1 MSTTSTNGVE
11 LSSGEQKL
19 NPIGTR
25 RRFRRILIVGGA
37 VFSIALVAGF
47 IPQLRQ
53 RQTATADTKELAI
66 PTVAVVSPISNTSGS
81 GLNLPAEVKPWQEA
95 SIFARVNGY
104 LKSWLVDI
112 GAHVEKDQ
120 LLAEIDTPDL
130 DQQLAQARSQ
140 AKLAQK
146 SLEQAKSTNQKWQ
159 ELWHQG
165 VVSELD
171 SENMAT
177 SQATNQANT
186 EAFAANLRFLE
197 QEVAFK
203 RVTAPFPGTITIR
216 NVNVGD
222 LITANNT
229 NFEMFHIQQTD
240 PLRVYF
246 RIPQTEASNIAVG
259 QTFDVQVGAQSA
271 KTYPGKVVSTS
282 EAVSPD
288 SRTMLVELQVDNSK
302 NEILPG
308 SYATVR
314 VPQSA
319 LGKVLILPDNTLI
332 FRGKNLQVGVVDAK
346 GVVQLHDVKVG
357 RDFGIQSEILS
368 GVTESDKVIVNPSDS
383 LTTGTNVRVAAT
395 PASSA
400 TPPGSAA
407 PDASARTAASASA
420 PDTSATAAPSAA
432 PAASITPAA
441 SAAPDASATSAPS
454 ATPAPSAAKK

>member
-1 MSTTSTNGVE
+1 MGTSTYTGSAGLMADEPKADSVQ
-11 LSSGEQKL
+11 SRQ
-19 NPIGTR
+19 
-25 RRFRRILIVGGA
+25 RFRRIIIVGGTLL
-37 VFSIALVAGF
+37 VIALVAGF
-47 IPQLRQ
+47 VPQWRQ
-53 RQTATADTKELAI
+53 RQTATADTNELAV
-66 PTVAVVSPISNTSGS
+66 PTVAVVTPTLTTPNS

-112 GAHVEKDQ
+112 GTHVEKDQ

-140 AKLAQK
+140 ATLAQK
-146 SLEQAKSTNQKWQ
+146 SLEQAKSTNTKWQ

-203 RVTAPFPGTITIR
+203 RVTAPFPGIITIR
-216 NVNVGD
+216 NTNVGD
-222 LITANNT
+222 LITANT
-229 NFEMFHIQQTD
+229 TGTGMEMFHIQQTD

-246 RIPQTEASNIAVG
+246 RIPQTQAPSIAVG

-271 KTYPGKVVSTS
+271 KTYPGKVISTS

-308 SYATVR
+308 SYATIR
-314 VPQSA
+314 VPENV
-319 LGKVLILPDNTLI
+319 LGKILLLPDNTLI
-332 FRGKNLQVGVVDAK
+332 FRGKDQQVGVVDAK
-346 GVVQLHDVKVG
+346 GVVQLRDVKVG
-357 RDFGIQSEILS
+357 RDFGMQSEILS

-383 LTTGTNVRVAAT
+383 LTTGTIVQIA
-395 PASSA
+395 
-400 TPPGSAA
+400 
-407 PDASARTAASASA
+407 
-420 PDTSATAAPSAA
+420 
-432 PAASITPAA
+432 
-441 SAAPDASATSAPS
+441 
-454 ATPAPSAAKK
+454 ATPAPSPSATVAKK

>member
-1 MSTTSTNGVE
+1 MSTTSTNGVG

-19 NPIGTR
+19 DPIRTR

-37 VFSIALVAGF
+37 VFLIALVAGF
-47 IPQLRQ
+47 VPQWRQ
-53 RQTATADTKELAI
+53 RQIATADTNQLSI
-66 PTVAVVSPISNTSGS
+66 PTVAVVSPAAKMPGS
-81 GLNLPAEVKPWQEA
+81 GLNLPAEVRPWQDA

-112 GAHVEKDQ
+112 GAHVKKDQ

-140 AKLAQK
+140 AALAQK
-146 SLEQAKSTNQKWQ
+146 SLEQAKSTNVKWQ
-159 ELWHQG
+159 ELFHQG

-203 RVTAPFPGTITIR
+203 RVTAPFAGTITVR

-229 NFEMFHIQQTD
+229 NFEMFHVQQIN
-240 PLRVYF
+240 PQRVYF
-246 RIPQTEASNIAVG
+246 RIPQPEAPKIAVG

-271 KTYPGKVVSTS
+271 KTYPGKVISTS

-308 SYATVR
+308 SYATIR
-314 VPQSA
+314 VPQVA
-319 LGKVLILPDNTLI
+319 LG
-332 FRGKNLQVGVVDAK
+332 
-346 GVVQLHDVKVG
+346 
-357 RDFGIQSEILS
+357 
-368 GVTESDKVIVNPSDS
+368 
-383 LTTGTNVRVAAT
+383 
-395 PASSA
+395 
-400 TPPGSAA
+400 
-407 PDASARTAASASA
+407 
-420 PDTSATAAPSAA
+420 
-432 PAASITPAA
+432 
-441 SAAPDASATSAPS
+441 
-454 ATPAPSAAKK
+454 